1 MVSLAPSSAIDPT
14 QCSLIVLW
22 MGRRYATPADLDT
35 RLFHD
40 ETEHVIV
47 TCCSCKRVV
56 NVKLGEVPYNIDR
69 HEFER
74 RSVCQSC
81 GAKWPQI
88 VRYPAPKS
96 RW

>member
-1 MVSLAPSSAIDPT
+1 
-14 QCSLIVLW
+14 
-22 MGRRYATPADLDT
+22 MGRRYASPADLDT

-40 ETEHVIV
+40 ETTHITA

-56 NVKLGEVPYNIDR
+56 VVTPDKLPIDIDR
-69 HEFER
+69 HDFER
-74 RSVCQSC
+74 RSVCKSC

-96 RW
+96 WW